1 LAYGTELITD
11 VKSDMKQAV
20 AKIWRK
26 IFGAKNPDL
35 NMMVLINPLRVKLN

>member
-20 AKIWRK
+20 AKI
-26 IFGAKNPDL
+26 GAKFLAPKI
-35 NMMVLINPLRVKLN
+35 LI